1 MASLN
6 QPEEESPL
14 VRVCESCGERYFVS
28 EGCPNCVEQKCSSC
42 GGSYKGQSHSCP
54 VCTGRHYQRDDPDD
68 QGDPNDV
75 PHLQYRIYRRWVQ
88 PSRRLLE
95 HRFAAYWPTSLFEF
109 SPVQRTF
116 LEDCIE
122 GTRSPTSLSDLRA
135 IRWLIP
141 RMEKLDFQNAKSVE
155 RKCLRHLVKSNKDL
169 VLTSLDFFDL
179 EDTRLLAKH
188 RGKLYVRPPTPL
200 TEEIAKELAR
210 HRGKL
215 LSLRKLIWLEPAV
228 ASRLAMHRGELQIH
242 GLHTLSLAVAE
253 QLKCHRGTCLRFPS
267 VTRLSVSAAAEIA
280 QYVGE
285 KLYFSAIDFPSPELQ
300 KALDKFRGTV
310 KFGKFGGR
318 RLFRGLGY
326 EGD

>member
-1 MASLN
+1 
-6 QPEEESPL
+6 
-14 VRVCESCGERYFVS
+14 
-28 EGCPNCVEQKCSSC
+28 
-42 GGSYKGQSHSCP
+42 
-54 VCTGRHYQRDDPDD
+54 
-68 QGDPNDV
+68 
-75 PHLQYRIYRRWVQ
+75 
-88 PSRRLLE
+88 
-95 HRFAAYWPTSLFEF
+95 
-109 SPVQRTF
+109 
-116 LEDCIE
+116 
-122 GTRSPTSLSDLRA
+122 
-135 IRWLIP
+135 
-141 RMEKLDFQNAKSVE
+141 
-155 RKCLRHLVKSNKDL
+155 VKSNKDL

-318 RLFRGLGY
+318 RSFRGLGY